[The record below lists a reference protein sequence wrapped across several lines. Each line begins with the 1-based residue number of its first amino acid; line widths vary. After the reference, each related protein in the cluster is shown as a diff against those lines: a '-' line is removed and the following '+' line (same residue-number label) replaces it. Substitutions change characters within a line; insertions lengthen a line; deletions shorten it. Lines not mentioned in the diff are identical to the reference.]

1 MKRMISILFGLMLSA
16 HSVASEEPVFLP
28 VEEAFPFSYS
38 VTDSNIVVQFDTAEE
53 YYLYHKRF
61 SVSSSEGE
69 LQLQAAQ
76 YSQMGKMKDDP
87 NFGTVKVYEE
97 PLTVTIPYHGEGE
110 AVIRYQGCAD
120 AGLCYL
126 PQSQSINI
134 SSDQSALLIANVN
147 HSEQSSLPE
156 EKALPK
162 LSLPKLNLAKLEQGE
177 ELNDAEGSA
186 VEDATDNQVFDNQAS
201 DNKAVSTASLSTVS
215 LANTFSSDS
224 DGLSD
229 YLNQASLLQALV
241 IFFVLGVGLSLTP
254 CILPMIPILSSIIGG
269 QGETASGWKGFRLA
283 LAYVLGMASSYA
295 LIGILTASAGQGINL
310 QAAMQQTWV
319 LSLFAVLFAGLA
331 LSMFGLYELQLPSR
345 FQVAINN
352 QSQRFSGGKSLAVF
366 AMGAVS
372 ALVVSPCVSAPLAGT
387 LLYVSTTQDWL
398 LGGSALFV
406 LALGMGIPLLV
417 IGATGGRFLPR
428 TGPWMVA
435 VKTLFGIMLLGVAIA
450 LVSRFAPSA
459 ITLGLWSALIIGSAV
474 HFGALEAAQPGW
486 ERVKKSAAFIGLAF
500 GVMLLLGAFT
510 GASDP
515 LDPLSELTSRSGSQP
530 EYIANP
536 FTTVERIDLV
546 KQSIKS
552 AGDQNKIT
560 MIDLYADWCA
570 SCQVM
575 EKEVFHTEPVMKALQ
590 SYQAIQLDLTENG
603 DDQKK
608 WLAENQLFG
617 PPAVLFFD
625 TEGQEL
631 RGLRL
636 TGEVTQAQLLNQL
649 EKVQQG

>member
-1 MKRMISILFGLMLSA
+1 MKRMISILFGLILSVHA
-16 HSVASEEPVFLP
+16 IASEEPVFLP

-38 VTDSNIVVQFDTAEE
+38 VDDSNIVVQFDTAEE

-61 SVSSSEGE
+61 SVTSPEGE

-87 NFGTVKVYEE
+87 NFGTVKVYDE
-97 PLTVTIPYHGEGE
+97 PLTVTIPYRGEGE

-126 PQSQSINI
+126 PQSQKINI
-134 SSDQSALLIANVN
+134 SSEPSALLVANVN
-147 HSEQSSLPE
+147 HSEEASSPE

-162 LSLPKLNLAKLEQGE
+162 LSLPKLNLAKLEQGIEQQE
-177 ELNDAEGSA
+177 EVGIEVEEKRDDNASSSA
-186 VEDATDNQVFDNQAS
+186 P
-201 DNKAVSTASLSTVS
+201 LSTVS

-229 YLNQASLLQALV
+229 YLNKASLLQALV

-269 QGETASGWKGFRLA
+269 QGGTASGWKGFRLA

-319 LSLFAVLFAGLA
+319 LSLFALLFAGLA

-417 IGATGGRFLPR
+417 IGATGGRFLPQ

-435 VKTLFGIMLLGVAIA
+435 VKTLFGIMLLGVAIV

-459 ITLGLWSALIIGSAV
+459 ITLGLWSVLIIGSAV

-515 LDPLSELTSRSGSQP
+515 LDPLSELTSHSGTQS

-546 KQSIKS
+546 KQSIQS
-552 AGDQNKIT
+552 AGEQNKVT

-590 SYQAIQLDLTENG
+590 SYQAIKLDLTENS
-603 DDQKK
+603 DDQQK
-608 WLAENQLFG
+608 WLAEKQLFG
-617 PPAVLFFD
+617 PPAILFFD

-631 RGLRL
+631 RDLRL
-636 TGEVTQAQLLNQL
+636 TGEVTQAQLLDQL
-649 EKVQQG
+649 KKVQQG